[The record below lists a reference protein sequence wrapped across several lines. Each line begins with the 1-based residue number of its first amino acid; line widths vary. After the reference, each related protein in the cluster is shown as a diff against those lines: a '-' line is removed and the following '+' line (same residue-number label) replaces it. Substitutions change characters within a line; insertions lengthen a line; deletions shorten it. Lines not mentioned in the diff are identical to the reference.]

1 MIPISDDNPARRPAY
16 VTWGI
21 IVACSAIYLWER
33 SLRGE
38 MNAAILVLGFTPA
51 EYFAGGTRPTGTVVL
66 SPVWTIFTSMF
77 LHGGILHL
85 AGNMLYLWIF
95 GNNVED
101 AFGHIRFLIF
111 YFLCGLA
118 AALAMAYVAP
128 TSNVPMVGASGAIS
142 GVLAAYLL
150 LFPRARVTV
159 IVPLG
164 IILYPLAIAAMW
176 VIGFWFLLQ
185 LISAGL
191 ANPGQPGTAW
201 WAHVGGF
208 AAGLLLTPLLKARQ
222 TRLFGEV
229 RGPWDR

>member
-1 MIPISDDNPARRPAY
+1 MIPISDDNPAGQPAY

-38 MNAAILVLGFTPA
+38 MNAALLVLGFTPA
-51 EYFAGGTRPTGTVVL
+51 EYFAGGTRPAGTAV

-85 AGNMLYLWIF
+85 GGNMLYLWIF
-95 GNNVED
+95 GNNVEV
-101 AFGHIRFLIF
+101 AFGHVRFLVF
-111 YFLCGLA
+111 YFLSGVA
-118 AALAMAYVAP
+118 AALTMAFVAP
-128 TSNVPMVGASGAIS
+128 TSHVPMIGASGAIS

-164 IILYPLAIAAMW
+164 IIPYPLAIAAMW
-176 VIGFWFLLQ
+176 VIGFWFLMQ

-208 AAGLLLTPLLKARQ
+208 AAGLLLTPLLKPRQ
-222 TRLFGEV
+222 RRLFSDIR
-229 RGPWDR
+229 RGPWDQ